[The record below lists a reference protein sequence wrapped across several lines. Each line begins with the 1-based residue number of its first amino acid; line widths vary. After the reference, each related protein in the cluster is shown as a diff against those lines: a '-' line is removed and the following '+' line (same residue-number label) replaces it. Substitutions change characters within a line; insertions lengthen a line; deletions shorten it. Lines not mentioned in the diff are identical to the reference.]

1 MLKIMAIIW
10 ESLRLTKLVKSRTT
24 KDSLAANGVLLV
36 VLCIVAAVVLQ
47 FADLNTEQVIT
58 GITVAL
64 TFLTPLAARI
74 ANRFHKEFDVDPAEI
89 LIRARRGNTVAWDAF
104 SGCVRDAAY
113 ENYTHGVTVDGM
125 VVAIQKDGT
134 GRKLGRK
141 IRLPQPKK
149 DTDK

>member
-24 KDSLAANGVLLV
+24 KDSLAANGILLI

-47 FADLNTEQVIT
+47 FADLDTEQVIT

-64 TFLTPLAARI
+64 TFLTPLAARV
-74 ANRFHKEFDVDPAEI
+74 ANKFHKEFDVDPSEM
-89 LIRARRGNTVAWDAF
+89 LIRARRGNTVVWDAF
-104 SGCVRDAAY
+104 PGCLRDAALHGY
-113 ENYTHGVTVDGM
+113 EQGVTVDGM
-125 VVAIQKDGT
+125 VVAIQADGT

-149 DTDK
+149 DKDK